1 MSSSSSSSSSS
12 SIDSSSS
19 SSSSYGRVHIYA
31 GQIYTLTESTEFEY
45 FGGKGTTATIILL
58 GQPFTYTIAN
68 IGGFLIWDYQGPS
81 EIRFT
86 TAGSSVSSI
95 GKEKIF
101 SVIFDG
107 YGSLLFSIFDTGT
120 TVPETPLV
128 AMASREYGEGRI
140 LIHTDRV
147 GGVQT
152 GHGENPSSFW
162 RGMLEW
168 TSGKT
173 SNENINIGLL
183 INTKTHSSNRLNSF
197 NPSSVVKID
206 LPYIASQDLSN
217 IDLLYVVGL
226 PELVSD
232 VATQKIADYVN
243 DGGGLIL
250 EYPNR
255 GDEVINILSGIED
268 VYCYSNERL
277 LQTWA
282 YWTIEGSQ
290 SDVFDPDAI
299 IAFMSTLRRVD
310 FSSYWTILMSDV
322 LAEVTTTTTTLAE
335 EQAPDLAKASGS
347 EFGVSYISSMQ
358 KGVVQLEQ
366 ELGTSSSSSLSSG
379 SSSSSSSI
387 DSSSTSSEMTYI
399 DICSNIIAQW
409 KMNDN
414 TSTPM
419 VQVEDNNYLHTAT
432 YTNTFENQNTSTKSV
447 VGVTNRALEFDASL
461 GDRAE
466 TPNNTSL
473 NFSDGVADRPFCI
486 SYWIYPTV
494 MNGGY
499 MIVKTSCYEIFQYST
514 NKIAIVLRYGG
525 TRYFRAAMS
534 LTTQPLIANQ
544 WYHIAINYDG
554 RGYGGANI
562 PYDGVQIYVN
572 AADQGALT
580 KVPGGSGPA
589 ATPAM
594 TNAST
599 PFYFSSPSAVT
610 PHYDGY
616 MDNVMIFDRELTT
629 REIEFLWNRGNGTEE
644 CEGVHWNTSSS
655 SESSSSS
662 SLSSSSSSSSSSSL
676 SSSSSS
682 SLSSSSSSIDS
693 SSSSSSS
700 SESSSSSSSESSS
713 SSSSVSSESSSSSS
727 DLASKILEENGSL
740 VLLENGDYLTVE

>member
-1 MSSSSSSSSSS
+1 MSSSSSSSLDSSSSS
-12 SIDSSSS
+12 SIDSSSSSS

-31 GQIYTLTESTEFEY
+31 GQTYTLTESTEFEY

-86 TAGSSVSSI
+86 TVGSSVSSI

-162 RGMLEW
+162 REVLEW

-173 SNENINIGLL
+173 SSENINIGLL
-183 INTKTHSSNRLNSF
+183 INTKTHSANRLNSF
-197 NPSSVVKID
+197 NPSSVIKID
-206 LPYIASQDLSN
+206 LPYIASQDLSD
-217 IDLLYVVGL
+217 IDLIYVVGL
-226 PELVSD
+226 PDLVSD
-232 VATQKIADYVN
+232 VVTQKIADYVN

-255 GDEVINILSGIED
+255 GDEAINILSGIED
-268 VYCYSNERL
+268 VYCYSDERL

-299 IAFMSTLRRVD
+299 IAFMSTLRQVD

-322 LAEVTTTTTTLAE
+322 VAEVTTTTTTLAE

-358 KGVVQLEQ
+358 KGIVQLEQ
-366 ELGTSSSSSLSSG
+366 ELGTSSSFSLSSE

-409 KMNDN
+409 NMNDN

-432 YTNTFENQNTSTKSV
+432 YTNTFGNQNTSTKSV
-447 VGVTNRALEFDASL
+447 VGVTNRAIEFDADL
-461 GDRAE
+461 EDRAE

-473 NFSDGVADRPFCI
+473 NFSDGVTDRPFCI

-499 MIVKTSCYEIFQYST
+499 MIVKTNCYEIYQYGT

-525 TRYFRAAMS
+525 TRYFLAA
-534 LTTQPLIANQ
+534 TTQALTANQ

-554 RGYGGANI
+554 RGYGGGNI
-562 PYDGVQIYVN
+562 PYDGVQIYVD
-572 AADQGALT
+572 AADQGVLT
-580 KVPGGSGPA
+580 KVAGGGGPV

-594 TNAST
+594 ANDST
-599 PFYFSSPSAVT
+599 FFYFSSPSAVT

-616 MDNVMIFDRELTT
+616 MDNVMIFNRELTA
-629 REIEFLWNRGNGTEE
+629 REVEFLWNRGNGTEE
-644 CEGVHWNTSSS
+644 CEGIHWNTSSS

-682 SLSSSSSSIDS
+682 ID
-693 SSSSSSS
+693 SSSSSS
-700 SESSSSSSSESSS
+700 SESSSSSSESSSSSSESSSSSSESSSSSSESSSSSSESSS
-713 SSSSVSSESSSSSS
+713 SSSSS
-727 DLASKILEENGSL
+727 N
-740 VLLENGDYLTVE
+740 